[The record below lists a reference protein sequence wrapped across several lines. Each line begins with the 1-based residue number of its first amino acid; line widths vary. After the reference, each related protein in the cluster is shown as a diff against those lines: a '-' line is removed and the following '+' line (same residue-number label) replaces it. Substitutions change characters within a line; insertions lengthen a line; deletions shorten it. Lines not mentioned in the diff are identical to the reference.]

1 MFKIST
7 NSPFLSF
14 IMKSLSLSVN
24 LVNKADR
31 LYQRFLKIT
40 VLGVLWLPLFK
51 SYSFEPYNYIL
62 KIISFDFFRIH
73 VKPYGYREVNICGWK
88 SLT

>member
-40 VLGVLWLPLFK
+40 VLGGCDYLYLNHTLF
-51 SYSFEPYNYIL
+51 EL
-62 KIISFDFFRIH
+62 
-73 VKPYGYREVNICGWK
+73 V
-88 SLT
+88 